1 MAEMTTEQL
10 TEYLKQASLLETSV
24 YKQEKTRQEA
34 RKGLSLRTV
43 EKKKIEKPINKAEK
57 MKVPSASTEKGPF
70 EFIAGFGWFIWG
82 VLVVFGILSGEAMII
97 MMALVFGGIAAAPLL
112 IAGYISK
119 KRQIKKNEDEFT
131 RKYEKYKEEKNRYEE
146 EYKIAM
152 KAYKE
157 SVLAEVERVD
167 RANTI
172 AESNFRKAKK
182 EVGLLDA
189 PLYETMD
196 LLEKLYAMD
205 IIFPKYRNMVAMCT
219 MYEYFAS
226 GRCTEL
232 TGPNGAYNLYESE
245 LRQNLII
252 NQLEAVNM
260 NLEQVKQNQYI
271 LYQGIM
277 ETKQALHTISS
288 DVRNLV
294 NATNDIAV
302 SSRITA
308 YCSQITAANAQAQTY
323 LAIMN

>member
-1 MAEMTTEQL
+1 M
-10 TEYLKQASLLETSV
+10 
-24 YKQEKTRQEA
+24 
-34 RKGLSLRTV
+34 
-43 EKKKIEKPINKAEK
+43 
-57 MKVPSASTEKGPF
+57 
-70 EFIAGFGWFIWG
+70 
-82 VLVVFGILSGEAMII
+82 
-97 MMALVFGGIAAAPLL
+97 
-112 IAGYISK
+112 
-119 KRQIKKNEDEFT
+119 
-131 RKYEKYKEEKNRYEE
+131 
-146 EYKIAM
+146 
-152 KAYKE
+152 
-157 SVLAEVERVD
+157 
-167 RANTI
+167 
-172 AESNFRKAKK
+172 
-182 EVGLLDA
+182 GLLDA

-205 IIFPKYRNMVAMCT
+205 IIFPKYRNMVAMCS